1 MSSMENLMKDILS
14 GKRQETAALLQSAL
28 DHLPTGLLLMDA
40 DNRLCYANP
49 AAYRIF
55 SAKDDEELTKDA
67 NIWLRRDDPSLVENQ
82 GFLHLTLDGRLQLY
96 TRRIHLLQEDDR
108 LCGMLHVVEKASK
121 GIEEHLAKHFLTTH
135 DPLTG
140 VYNRQTFYT
149 NSRRFLNENPDTK
162 YLLLRSNIRDF
173 KLVNSFFG
181 EDKGNE
187 ILLAIANIL
196 FTSCTDDMVYGRLE
210 NDHFVI
216 LLPEYR
222 LDLEDLR
229 QKTAALAA
237 LTDSSVYALHF
248 QFGLYRIQEPDINVS
263 IMCDRAKLALASIT
277 GDELCSIAWYADTQ
291 LEQTKHEREVI
302 SALDRALQERQIQ
315 PYLQAQVDENGIL
328 LGAEV
333 LARWI
338 DRSGNVTE
346 PVSFVSILENAGIV
360 YKLDRF
366 IWEEAARILARWT
379 EQGHNSL
386 TLSVN
391 ISLQDIYYIDIESY
405 FADLVKRYGLSPSQL
420 NLEFTESTIMS
431 NAAAYSHLVSRLHR
445 RGFHIEID
453 DFGSGY
459 SSLNMLK
466 DIPADCLKL
475 DMHFLAETVQEGRSQ
490 VILESVLS
498 MASRLSMPVITEG
511 VSSQAQVDFLS
522 ARGCHRFQGYFFSRP
537 VSCQE
542 FEKHYGLS

>member
-1 MSSMENLMKDILS
+1 MLSMESIMKEILS
-14 GKRQETAALLQSAL
+14 GKEQGAAALLLSAL
-28 DHLPTGLLLMDA
+28 DHLPTGLLLTDTE
-40 DNRLCYANP
+40 NHLYYANP
-49 AAYRIF
+49 EAYRIF
-55 SAKDDEELTKDA
+55 SAKDEAELMRDA

-96 TRRIHLLQEDDR
+96 TRRIHLLQENGK
-108 LCGMLHVVEKASK
+108 LCGMLHVIEKASK
-121 GIEEHLAKHFLTTH
+121 GLEEHLASHFLNTH
-135 DPLTG
+135 DALTG

-162 YLLLRSNIRDF
+162 YILLRSNIRDF

-187 ILLAIANIL
+187 ILLAIANLL
-196 FTSCTDDMVYGRLE
+196 FTTCTDDMVYGRLE
-210 NDHFVI
+210 NEHFAV

-222 LDLEDLR
+222 LDLDGLR
-229 QKTAALAA
+229 QKAAALAA

-263 IMCDRAKLALASIT
+263 IMCDRAKMALASIT
-277 GDELCSIAWYADTQ
+277 GDEPCSIAWYSDAQ

-315 PYLQAQVDENGIL
+315 PYLQAQVDENGTL

-346 PVSFVSILENAGIV
+346 PVNFISILENAGIV
-360 YKLDRF
+360 YKLDRYV
-366 IWEEAARILARWT
+366 WEEAARILARWT
-379 EQGHNSL
+379 AHGHKSL

-391 ISLQDIYYIDIESY
+391 ISLQDVYYIDIESY
-405 FADLVKRYGLSPSQL
+405 FADLVKRYGLSSSQL
-420 NLEFTESTIMS
+420 HLEFTESAIMS
-431 NAAAYSHLVSRLHR
+431 NAAAYTHLVGRLHR

-475 DMHFLAETVQEGRSQ
+475 DMHFLSTTSQEARSQ

-498 MASRLSMPVITEG
+498 MANRLSMPVITEG
-511 VSSQAQVDFLS
+511 VSSQEQVDFLS

-537 VSCQE
+537 VSCAE
-542 FEKHYGLS
+542 FEKKHQLM

>member
-1 MSSMENLMKDILS
+1 MSSMESIIKKVIAGN
-14 GKRQETAALLQSAL
+14 RQDEASLLKSAL
-28 DHLPTGLLLMDA
+28 DHLSTGLLLTDTE
-40 DNRLCYANP
+40 NHLCYANP
-49 AAYRIF
+49 AAYHIF
-55 SAKDDEELTKDA
+55 SAKDDAELARDA

-82 GFLHLTLDGRLQLY
+82 GLLHLTLDGRLQLY
-96 TRRIHLLQEDDR
+96 TRRIHLLEEDGR
-108 LCGMLHVVEKASK
+108 LYGMLHVIEKVSR
-121 GIEEHLAKHFLTTH
+121 GIEEHLANHFLTTH

-140 VYNRQTFYT
+140 VYNRHTFYI
-149 NSRRFLNENPDTK
+149 NSRRFLNENPNTK
-162 YLLLRSNIRDF
+162 YILLRSNIRDF

-187 ILLAIANIL
+187 ILLTIANLL
-196 FTSCTDDMVYGRLE
+196 FTTCTDDMVYGRLE
-210 NDHFVI
+210 NEHFVI

-222 LDLEDLR
+222 LDLEDLQR
-229 QKTAALAA
+229 KAAALSS

-263 IMCDRAKLALASIT
+263 IMCDRAKLALDSVT
-277 GDELCSIAWYADTQ
+277 GDELCSIAWYADTL

-302 SALDRALQERQIQ
+302 SALDRALQERKIQ
-315 PYLQAQVDENGIL
+315 PYLQAQMDENGRL

-360 YKLDRF
+360 YKLDRY

-379 EQGHNSL
+379 QLGHSTV

-405 FADLVKRYGLSPSQL
+405 FVDLVKRYALSPSQL
-420 NLEFTESTIMS
+420 YLEFTESAIMS
-431 NAAAYSHLVSRLHR
+431 NAAAYSHLASRLHQH
-445 RGFHIEID
+445 GFHIEID

-475 DMHFLAETVQEGRSQ
+475 DMLFLSETAQEARGQ

-498 MASRLSMPVITEG
+498 MANRLSMPVVTEG
-511 VSSQAQVDFLS
+511 VSSREQVNFLS
-522 ARGCHRFQGYFFSRP
+522 ARGCHRFQGYYFSRP
-537 VSCQE
+537 VSCSE
-542 FEKHYGLS
+542 FETLYGLT